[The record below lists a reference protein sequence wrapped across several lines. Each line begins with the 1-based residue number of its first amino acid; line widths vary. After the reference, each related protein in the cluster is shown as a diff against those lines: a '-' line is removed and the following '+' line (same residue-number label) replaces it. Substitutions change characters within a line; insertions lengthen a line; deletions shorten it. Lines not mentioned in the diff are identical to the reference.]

1 MSEEPG
7 RPGRQVQGRRGTPPT
22 SSCSVAIMSCP
33 RHARRYGAIASQLR
47 ALPSHDAGTGTGTGT
62 AVQAQTSSCRGA
74 PLLTIAQRSVRLG
87 DPHDC
92 TDAAD
97 TLAMSASLFDAL
109 VRWGAGGEFEAGLA
123 CSWALSED
131 CRSWTFT
138 MVPGVLF
145 HNGEKCDAEAAA
157 YSLRRMAR
165 PDIGATLGAPAVW
178 AQYLENSVVTVL
190 GPLTVRITTAMP
202 VADLLDV
209 IAAGPVLPPRALEA
223 PGVSCHTYC
232 TLCEHSLYIVSEQSR
247 TLLIAGR

>member
-1 MSEEPG
+1 MG
-7 RPGRQVQGRRGTPPT
+7 
-22 SSCSVAIMSCP
+22 IMSCP
-33 RHARRYGAIASQLR
+33 RHARRYGTIASQLR
-47 ALPSHDAGTGTGTGT
+47 ALHDPNDAGTGT
-62 AVQAQTSSCRGA
+62 AYLRQAQTSCTGT
-74 PLLTIAQRSVRLG
+74 PVLTIGQRSVRLG

-97 TLAMSASLFDAL
+97 TLAMTASLFDAL
-109 VRWGAGGEFEAGLA
+109 VRWGPSGEFEAGLA
-123 CSWALSED
+123 CSWAVSED

-202 VADLLDV
+202 VADLLDIV
-209 IAAGPVLPPRALEA
+209 AAGPVLPPRALEA
-223 PGVSCHTYC
+223 PGVSCHTSC
-232 TLCEHSLYIVSEQSR
+232 LHAVSAASILPLSKSR